1 MMLAPSVNPALQAVE
16 SGIPGATLPLR
27 QLGQFMKAGGGGV
40 VANDRSA
47 DATMIPATTGITADQ
62 IDAMWQKRFSE
73 PLSVVVGAT
82 QFAARL
88 WESSVISPLRV
99 PKI

>member
-1 MMLAPSVNPALQAVE
+1 M
-16 SGIPGATLPLR
+16 
-27 QLGQFMKAGGGGV
+27 

-62 IDAMWQKRFSE
+62 IDAIWQKWFSE

-82 QFAARL
+82 QTEQFAAPL
-88 WESSVISPLRV
+88 WESSVVSPLRV
-99 PKI
+99 SKI